1 MSIPASSHGMDPTN
15 EGDLDFTFRAAK
27 GGNVTI
33 FRRGKSV
40 TILRGGAARNFLAE
54 VVDATLVDQ
63 QQLMARITGNY
74 KRGNERLAASHP
86 RNRKSGGQ

>member
-1 MSIPASSHGMDPTN
+1 MDPTN

-40 TILRGGAARNFLAE
+40 TTLRDGAARIFLAE
-54 VVDATLVDQ
+54 AVNATLVEQ
-63 QQLMARITGNY
+63 QQLMARVTGNY
-74 KRGNERLAASHP
+74 KRGNERLAANHP
-86 RNRKSGGQ
+86 RNRQSGKG